1 MTGDSTQ
8 QTTLVGQAPAIIFEE
23 VSLFLGTQALFDKLS
38 MTIAGGQCTCVLGP
52 SGCGKSTLLRLVS
65 GSPSYCCQGTIR
77 IEPGTLTAG
86 KIAWMSQNDLL
97 LPWLSLLDNILLGAK
112 LRKEESTALYGQARQ
127 LMDQAGLAG
136 YEDALPAKL
145 SGGMRQRGALLRT
158 LMEDRPV
165 LLMDEPFSAL
175 DALTRMKLQNLSA
188 RLTRQATVLLVTH
201 DPLEALRLG
210 HTIVVLSGKPTK
222 VKNII
227 AVAGIPPRNID
238 DPLIQANLTILLSQL
253 MDESDR

>member
-1 MTGDSTQ
+1 MSGHQAPRTSP
-8 QTTLVGQAPAIIFEE
+8 LREAPAIIFDKL
-23 VSLFLGTQALFDKLS
+23 SLCLGHTTLFDKLS
-38 MTIAGGQCTCVLGP
+38 MTIAGGQCTCILGP
-52 SGCGKSTLLRLVS
+52 SGCGKSTLLRLIS
-65 GSPSYCCQGTIR
+65 GSLLLSYQGTIR
-77 IEPGTLTAG
+77 IEPEAPTTG

-112 LRKEESTALYGQARQ
+112 LRNAQSPSLRLKARQ
-127 LMDQAGLAG
+127 LLGLAGLAG
-136 YEDALPAKL
+136 YEDALPGTL

-158 LMEDRPV
+158 LMEQRPI

-175 DALTRMKLQNLSA
+175 DALARMKLQDLSA

-210 HTIVVLSGKPTK
+210 HTIVVLSKRPAR

-227 AVAGIPPRNID
+227 SVAGSPPRNID
-238 DPLIQANLTILLSQL
+238 EPGLQAKLSILLKQL
-253 MDESDR
+253 MQESEL